1 MEEDETQRNK
11 RLFAHFLSPVC
22 PLVDPKHDKK
32 HLNLFISIY
41 YSTCDLCFPCDTI
54 NFVQLLQKKT
64 TEDTEGHRGAQRKIT
79 TLCTSVSS
87 VVSPIL
93 TRICRLLQMS
103 AESVI
108 SQKYFYGLH
117 FSALVV

>member
-22 PLVDPKHDKK
+22 PLTDPKHDKK

-41 YSTCDLCFPCDTI
+41 YSTCDLCFPRDTI
-54 NFVQLLQKKT
+54 DFMQSLQKNHR
-64 TEDTEGHRGAQRKIT
+64 GHRGAQRKIT

-93 TRICRLLQMS
+93 TRIYRLLQMS